1 MKMKRL
7 ACQLWEA
14 SHRVADRLKT
24 VMKMKNGELYRE
36 NSAELADDDD
46 VQLVQPRQRGAT

>member
-46 VQLVQPRQRGAT
+46 VQLVQPRQREAT

>member
-7 ACQLWEA
+7 PCPVVGGA

-36 NSAELADDDD
+36 NSAK
-46 VQLVQPRQRGAT
+46 